1 MRFLE
6 TVTLGEA
13 VIVIGG
19 LLVFLGALRKVWPW
33 LRRLVRTVDALDALP
48 ALATEMRDAVA
59 TVATL
64 GGKVDTIHHE
74 VTPNGGG
81 SMKDELRRQ
90 SETLAR
96 LDRQQLEL
104 VADGKSRDDEIQ
116 GVRNEQ
122 ARVAERL
129 AHQADALLGVLGK
142 PADTDTEDN
151 PSAK

>member
-13 VIVIGG
+13 AIFIGG
-19 LLVFLGALRKVWPW
+19 LIVVLGLLRKVWPF
-33 LRRLVRTVDALDALP
+33 LRSLVRTIDALDALP
-48 ALATEMRDAVA
+48 SLAEEMRDAVA

-74 VTPNGGG
+74 VSPNGGG

-96 LDRQQLEL
+96 LDRQQLDL
-104 VADGKSRDDEIQ
+104 AATGKLRDEEIA
-116 GVRNEQ
+116 GVRAEQ
-122 ARVAERL
+122 LRVAERL
-129 AHQADALLGVLGK
+129 AHQADALLGVLSKDGS
-142 PADTDTEDN
+142 PLPDPDN
-151 PSAK
+151 